1 MADYYA
7 TTAKNLMLDALTV
20 NKLSLHDGNPGTAGT
35 ANEYSGGG
43 YAKRDAI
50 FNAAADGKRTLW
62 ANVMFS
68 GTPSDTVTWLGLW
81 SNTTFRGAIELPAGA
96 TFDADTGMLAVLKD
110 VTYYGIGT
118 CV

>member
-1 MADYYA
+1 MADYYV
-7 TTAKNLMLDALTV
+7 TTAKNLMLAALTV
-20 NKLSLHDGNPGTAGT
+20 NKLSLHTDNPGLAGT

-43 YAKRDAI
+43 YEKRDAT
-50 FNAAADGKRTLW
+50 FNAAANGKRQLS

-68 GTPSDTVTWLGLW
+68 GTPDETVSWLGLW

-96 TFDADTGMLAVLKD
+96 EFHVSPGMLAVLAAT
-110 VTYYGIGT
+110 TYYGIGD